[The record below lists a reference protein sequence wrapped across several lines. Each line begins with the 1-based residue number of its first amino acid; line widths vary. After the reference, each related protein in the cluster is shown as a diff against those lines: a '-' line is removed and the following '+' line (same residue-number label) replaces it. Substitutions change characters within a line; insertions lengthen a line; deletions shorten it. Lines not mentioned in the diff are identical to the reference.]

1 VSRRASIGPSA
12 LNDEI
17 SLQYCT
23 NLSARFA
30 LYIHFGVNSTNML
43 MYVRFAVVCRFC
55 FSLSLIRLNRVG
67 ITFICVV
74 LLERDNLCLHS
85 VLFTGT
91 ITFVS
96 YGKRLD

>member
-23 NLSARFA
+23 NLCARYA
-30 LYIHFGVNSTNML
+30 LYIQFGVNSTNML
-43 MYVRFAVVCRFC
+43 MYVRAVVCRFC
-55 FSLSLIRLNRVG
+55 FSLSLIRLNHVG

-74 LLERDNLCLHS
+74 LLERDNLSLHS